1 MKRMF
6 ALAALAAACL
16 AAGCGSTAEKNDY
29 VQSVNDAQAALT
41 KSLSTVKP
49 AGEPE
54 QIAADLEQG
63 GKKIDEAVADFE
75 QITPPDDAA
84 HAHKRIV
91 NGLSAIADTFREGA
105 DAARAEDPEKMVK
118 VLGGIQTSAGVK
130 ELEAAQQE
138 LMANGYKFEES

>member
-1 MKRMF
+1 MKRMI
-6 ALAALAAACL
+6 LAALAAACV

-29 VQSVNDAQAALT
+29 VNSVNEAQAALT
-41 KSLSTVKP
+41 KSLSTVNP
-49 AGEPE
+49 SGEPE

-63 GKKIDEAVADFE
+63 GKVIDGAVADLK

-84 HAHKRIV
+84 HAHGRMVK
-91 NGLSAIADTFREGA
+91 GLSALAGMFREGA
-105 DAARAEDPEKMVK
+105 AAARDEDPEKVVK
-118 VLGGIQTSAGVK
+118 VLGGIQTSPGVK